1 MVREP
6 APEQVHHQAPIRKR
20 GFLISMNG
28 RGNCYDT
35 AIAGIFFKSVKSELV
50 WRDAWQTSAKAE
62 EPSPDTRRAL

>member
-1 MVREP
+1 
-6 APEQVHHQAPIRKR
+6 
-20 GFLISMNG
+20 MNG

-35 AIAGIFFKSVKSELV
+35 AIAGIFFKSVKSEPV